1 MYDLFKLKSPIGRSY
16 NTDPEDVRKTKKAL
30 SDLGYYE
37 EPDFGITPYPNT
49 SMMNGLENFQ
59 RDFGL
64 RLDGVMKPGGET
76 AQMLGSANHINAQ
89 NLQSLGRNGD
99 SILAHITPGEARLL
113 KRKCRAGTIN
123 PKTGLLEFS
132 KESNKEGEYI
142 WRTEGDSKVRSSHAE
157 RNGKTFSWD
166 NPPEGGHPGEAEN
179 CRCTAEAV
187 KKPTCLIEKLEFEK
201 IAQKLTPKEA
211 ELGEVERR
219 INNINLKIEDNYDD
233 IALLEEAEY
242 WLTIGSSLTK
252 AKNRYAKVAGYVSEL
267 TLGMIKAKIYEIE
280 AELKTNIAKLE
291 NLAKERSKLEKEV
304 QSLKNREQI
313 AQQAYNKCLGK

>member
-16 NTDPEDVRKTKKAL
+16 NTDPDDVRKTKKAL
-30 SDLGYYE
+30 SGLGYYE
-37 EPDFGITPYPNT
+37 EPDFGITPYPDA
-49 SMMNGLENFQ
+49 SMMDGLENFQ

-179 CRCTAEAV
+179 CRCTAEDIV
-187 KKPTCLIEKLEFEK
+187 GKKDCEKIRWEADSAYRRHDALQKIILATEGQIINSKKIIKNLGAELENIRFEIATLLLPSRRKSRATADVVTSMGIAELQKRAEDIEREIEIEEQMLIDAEEKLERLKGEREDHRLN
-201 IAQKLTPKEA
+201 AEELVRQYKECT
-211 ELGEVERR
+211 GE
-219 INNINLKIEDNYDD
+219 
-233 IALLEEAEY
+233 
-242 WLTIGSSLTK
+242 
-252 AKNRYAKVAGYVSEL
+252 
-267 TLGMIKAKIYEIE
+267 
-280 AELKTNIAKLE
+280 
-291 NLAKERSKLEKEV
+291 
-304 QSLKNREQI
+304 Q
-313 AQQAYNKCLGK
+313 